1 MRITRFI
8 MRITRIMRVI
18 TRIMRFTRFT
28 DRGLRGLCCRNP
40 HNPQSRDVL
49 VAILFSR
56 RITSRIILR
65 IIDSAAGSVMFHF
78 IQVLREKTGKGSKKR
93 ERVRWRPNN
102 LKMDYNLVNPDSKF
116 FYFSFRQDYGQD
128 YAQDYE
134 DYEDYNPRN
143 PCNPRRNPDCNPCNP
158 HTEP

>member
-1 MRITRFI
+1 MRIT
-8 MRITRIMRVI
+8 RVI
-18 TRIMRFTRFT
+18 TRIMRFMRFT
-28 DRGLRGLCCRNP
+28 DQGLRGLQGLCCRNP
-40 HNPQSRDVL
+40 RNPQSRDTSA
-49 VAILFSR
+49 AILFSR

-134 DYEDYNPRN
+134 DCNPRNPHNPSCNPDRN
-143 PCNPRRNPDCNPCNP
+143 PCNPRTKP
-158 HTEP
+158 